1 MEGLSNILGLSKRQC
16 QRFIE
21 DNYGMSYSEKLLQA
35 RMIKASDY
43 LIYTDK
49 DIQAIGE
56 EVGYSGSSYFT
67 RVFKKH
73 FGITPREY
81 RKKNKEK
88 V

>member
-1 MEGLSNILGLSKRQC
+1 
-16 QRFIE
+16 
-21 DNYGMSYSEKLLQA
+21 MSYSEKLLQA

-67 RVFKKH
+67 RVFKRH

-81 RKKNKEK
+81 RKTNKEK
-88 V
+88 L